1 MSTCLFVGEVPD
13 LASTVDVPPDTL
25 TGRGKWRVFAG
36 VALSRQALPTDPI
49 GSVVLTLTHVIV
61 GSAVQVESQSGTSL
75 YNGTAASGTV
85 VIPLQ
90 VYSAGS
96 PLNELRIK
104 VRKGSAS
111 PFYQPWETL
120 ATAIKGSASIYVAQI
135 PDE

>member
-1 MSTCLFVGEVPD
+1 MSRVTPAGLIAFSG
-13 LASTVDVPPDTL
+13 LR
-25 TGRGKWRVFAG
+25 TGKSRPMGLCVFS
-36 VALSRQALPTDPI
+36 VAALPTDQI
-49 GSVVLTLTHVIV
+49 GSFVLTLTHVIV
-61 GSAVQVESQSGTSL
+61 GSAVQVESQSGASL
-75 YNGTAASGTV
+75 YNGTAASSTV

-90 VYSAGS
+90 VYSSGS

>member
-1 MSTCLFVGEVPD
+1 MSRVTPAGLIAFSG
-13 LASTVDVPPDTL
+13 LR
-25 TGRGKWRVFAG
+25 TGKSRPMGLCVFS
-36 VALSRQALPTDPI
+36 VAALPTDPI
-49 GSVVLTLTHVIV
+49 GSFVLTLTHVIV

-96 PLNELRIK
+96 PINELRIK

>member
-1 MSTCLFVGEVPD
+1 MSRVTPAGLIAFSG
-13 LASTVDVPPDTL
+13 LR
-25 TGRGKWRVFAG
+25 TGKSRPMGLCVFS
-36 VALSRQALPTDPI
+36 VAALPTDPI
-49 GSVVLTLTHVIV
+49 GSFVLTLTHVIV

-75 YNGTAASGTV
+75 YNGTAASATV

-96 PLNELRIK
+96 PLNELRVK

>member
-1 MSTCLFVGEVPD
+1 MANAIAFDGHAA
-13 LASTVDVPPDTL
+13 LASTFEWPTA
-25 TGRGKWRVFAG
+25 RGVFATAG
-36 VALSRQALPTDPI
+36 LVKVSRQSLPTDPV
-49 GSVVLTLTHVIV
+49 GSFVLTLTHVIV

>member
-1 MSTCLFVGEVPD
+1 MKMVPSHPLTFSG
-13 LASTVDVPPDTL
+13 LA
-25 TGRGKWRVFAG
+25 TGRSRPVG
-36 VALSRQALPTDPI
+36 VCVSAVQALPTDPI
-49 GSVVLTLTHVIV
+49 GSFVLTLTHVIV

-111 PFYQPWETL
+111 PFHQPWETL

>member
-1 MSTCLFVGEVPD
+1 MKMVPSHPLTFSG
-13 LASTVDVPPDTL
+13 LA
-25 TGRGKWRVFAG
+25 TGRSRPVG
-36 VALSRQALPTDPI
+36 VCVSAVQALPTDPI
-49 GSVVLTLTHVIV
+49 GSFVLTLTHVIV

>member
-1 MSTCLFVGEVPD
+1 MNAMYIESAVCMAGTRERPV
-13 LASTVDVPPDTL
+13 TR
-25 TGRGKWRVFAG
+25 GRITSNGMVSIS
-36 VALSRQALPTDPI
+36 LQSLPTDPI
-49 GSVVLTLTHVIV
+49 GSFVLTLTHVIV

-75 YNGTAASGTV
+75 YNGTAATGTV

-96 PLNELRIK
+96 PLNALRIK

-120 ATAIKGSASIYVAQI
+120 AIAIKGSASIYVAQV

>member
-1 MSTCLFVGEVPD
+1 MANAIAFDGHAA
-13 LASTVDVPPDTL
+13 LASTFEWPTA
-25 TGRGKWRVFAG
+25 RGVFATAG
-36 VALSRQALPTDPI
+36 LVKVSRQSLPTDPI
-49 GSVVLTLTHVIV
+49 GSFTLTLTHVIV

-75 YNGTAASGTV
+75 YNGTAATGTV

-120 ATAIKGSASIYVAQI
+120 ATAIKGSASIYAAQI

>member
-1 MSTCLFVGEVPD
+1 MSLVFPGRLVNYSG
-13 LASTVDVPPDTL
+13 LA
-25 TGRGKWRVFAG
+25 TGRSRPVGIYSYA
-36 VALSRQALPTDPI
+36 VAALPTDPI
-49 GSVVLTLTHVIV
+49 GSFVLTLTHVIV
-61 GSAVQVESQSGTSL
+61 GSAVQVESQSGASL

>member
-1 MSTCLFVGEVPD
+1 MSRIIPGGLINVSG
-13 LASTVDVPPDTL
+13 LA
-25 TGRGKWRVFAG
+25 TGKSRPMGLCVFS
-36 VALSRQALPTDPI
+36 VAALPTDPI
-49 GSVVLTLTHVIV
+49 GSFVLTLTHVIV

-75 YNGTAASGTV
+75 YNGTAATGTV